1 VQAWRAHAAP
11 AKFSFYLLCSD
22 HFFLKRPEFMST
34 MGGRLEHLSIELAAA
49 GAMKCDWKITTWNA
63 I

>member
-1 VQAWRAHAAP
+1 MKVLNRSIRVSVSNP
-11 AKFSFYLLCSD
+11 
-22 HFFLKRPEFMST
+22 
-34 MGGRLEHLSIELAAA
+34 EHLNVELAAA

>member
-1 VQAWRAHAAP
+1 MVIR
-11 AKFSFYLLCSD
+11 SNL
-22 HFFLKRPEFMST
+22 
-34 MGGRLEHLSIELAAA
+34 GRLKIGASETQHVNMQVLNRGIRVSVSNPEHLSVELAAA